1 MNNCKLNRCEVRNPY
16 LLHLLLVLLPPLKGF
31 GSFGLQLPLSSPR
44 LAVIY
49 DESKLLDCACL
60 KFPPFHS
67 SSICVQVRSL
77 HNWKHVPVEK
87 NLLDFLRGNV
97 IEIEI

>member
-1 MNNCKLNRCEVRNPY
+1 MNIVDTVYKGLY
-16 LLHLLLVLLPPLKGF
+16 FLHLLLLLLPHLQSF
-31 GSFGLQLPLSSPR
+31 GSFGLQIPLSSPR

-67 SSICVQVRSL
+67 SPICVQVRSL
-77 HNWKHVPVEK
+77 RDWKHVPVEK
-87 NLLDFLRGNV
+87 N
-97 IEIEI
+97 